1 MVIQSEKM
9 GGKELEDNKIEE
21 ANFWLAESWLE
32 NIQQASTDV
41 VSIRNQQRRD
51 ERRRLW
57 RSNRGGA
64 QQATLAQNSGRKTPG
79 KARAVFFERIQ
90 KTLRIARKSGVLCET
105 GQKKIPESVSLFLV
119 SRNVFG
125 FVADLGLYPEI
136 KREYYLVSW
145 RWIELSYW

>member
-1 MVIQSEKM
+1 MISRKLI
-9 GGKELEDNKIEE
+9 GKY
-21 ANFWLAESWLE
+21 
-32 NIQQASTDV
+32 STGV
-41 VSIRNQQRRD
+41 HGCCVHPKSQRRD

-125 FVADLGLYPEI
+125 FVAAGF
-136 KREYYLVSW
+136 VS
-145 RWIELSYW
+145 